1 MSKIEKEIRLKINED
16 DIEKIK
22 KLTKEFK
29 KRERMIDITCG
40 KYGFNSLEKLGYIGR
55 VRYSNEYLNMEIKNY
70 KDKNQALEKSIK
82 INSIKDGLEFFE
94 LLDMRPYLVLD
105 RYREI
110 RKFNDLLIFID
121 EFETIGSYLEIEYEN
136 KSDALKFINM
146 IGIECLEQ
154 EKYGD
159 IYKSKIDKEPEF
171 KNKALIELDK
181 LKNKYK

>member
-1 MSKIEKEIRLKINED
+1 MSKTEKEIRLKINKN
-16 DIEKIK
+16 DIEMIK
-22 KLTKEFK
+22 KITKCFK

-40 KYGFNSLEKLGYIGR
+40 KYGFDSLKKLGYIGR
-55 VRYSNEYLNMEIKNY
+55 IRYSSEYLKIEIKKYEN
-70 KDKNQALEKSIK
+70 KNQALEKSIK

-94 LLDMRPYLVLD
+94 LLDMYPYLVLD

-136 KSDALKFINM
+136 KLDAIEFINM
-146 IGIECLEQ
+146 IGIECIEQ

-159 IYKSKIDKEPEF
+159 IYKNKIDNDPKFE
-171 KNKALIELDK
+171 KNVSIELDK
-181 LKNKYK
+181 LKNKHK